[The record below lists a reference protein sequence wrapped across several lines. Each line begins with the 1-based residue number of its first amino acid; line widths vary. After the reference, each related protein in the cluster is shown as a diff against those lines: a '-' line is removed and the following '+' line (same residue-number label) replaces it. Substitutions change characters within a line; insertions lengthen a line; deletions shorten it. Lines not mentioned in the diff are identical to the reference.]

1 MRVRKLEIVA
11 DGIQKNGQPVTKAQ
25 LESVVRNYKSDA
37 RPPVTPGHPTK
48 GSDQIAALGRAS
60 NLRTEA
66 GSGDKAGKTVLVGEV
81 VYTSEMEA
89 LEDSGAF
96 EGFSAGIH
104 PVPEEDGE
112 WYMHHLAFLGQLPP
126 AADTKTRDVVNL
138 SDSDFCDGA
147 IYLSAEVGIQSGS
160 DDNETGITMKK
171 DELKALLG
179 DAVKEQLEA
188 MGIKPNESAPAK
200 KDGETSKS
208 GDVTTDG
215 DKPNAAVTA
224 MQETLAGD
232 RKETLTEL
240 ADSREMSDELRK
252 SVKAMID
259 GASPIELC
267 ASGDGNRFAQLKGM
281 IAAMP
286 EKNAS
291 ASASPQSAWEQ
302 LTQNL
307 ELADTGNNKK
317 DNFDPEGW

>member
-25 LESVVRNYKSDA
+25 LESVVRNYKPDA

-48 GSDQIAALGRAS
+48 GSDQIAALGRVS

-66 GSGDKAGKTVLVGEV
+66 GSGDKAGKTVLVGEII
-81 VYTSEMEA
+81 YTPEMEA
-89 LEDSGAF
+89 LEDSGKF

-104 PVPEEDGE
+104 PVPGKDGE
-112 WYMHHLAFLGQLPP
+112 WYMHHTAFLGQLPP
-126 AADTKTRDVVNL
+126 AAETKTRDVVNL

-147 IYLSAEVGIQSGS
+147 IYLSAEVGTQSGS

-188 MGIKPNESAPAK
+188 MGIKPNSPAPAK
-200 KDGETSKS
+200 KDGEPDKDGEVTNNDDKS
-208 GDVTTDG
+208 NV
-215 DKPNAAVTA
+215 AVTA
-224 MQETLAGD
+224 MQNTLASD

-240 ADSREMSDELRK
+240 AASREMNDELRK

-259 GASPIELC
+259 SATAIELC
-267 ASGDGNRFAQLKGM
+267 ASGDGNRYQQLKSM
-281 IAAMP
+281 LSAMP
-286 EKNAS
+286 EKKAAS
-291 ASASPQSAWEQ
+291 TKPSVWDQ

-307 ELADTGNNKK
+307 ELADDGAAKE
-317 DNFDPEGW
+317 NFNPEGW

>member
-1 MRVRKLEIVA
+1 MRIRKLEIVA

-25 LESVVRNYKSDA
+25 LESVVRNYKPDA

-48 GSDQIAALGRAS
+48 GSDQIAALGRVS

-66 GSGDKAGKTVLVGEV
+66 GSGDKAGKTVLVGEII
-81 VYTSEMEA
+81 YTPEMEA
-89 LEDSGAF
+89 LEDSGKF

-104 PVPEEDGE
+104 PVPDKDGE
-112 WYMHHLAFLGQLPP
+112 WYMHHTAFLGQLPP
-126 AADTKTRDVVNL
+126 AAETKTRDVVNL

-147 IYLSAEVGIQSGS
+147 IYLSAEVGTQSGS

-188 MGIKPNESAPAK
+188 MGIKPHTPAPAK
-200 KDGETSKS
+200 KDGEPNKD
-208 GDVTTDG
+208 GEVTTDS
-215 DKPNAAVTA
+215 DKSNVAVTA
-224 MQETLAGD
+224 MQDTLAGD

-240 ADSREMSDELRK
+240 ANSREMSDELRK

-259 GASPIELC
+259 GASAIELC
-267 ASGDGNRFAQLKGM
+267 ASGDGNRYSQLKGM
-281 IAAMP
+281 LTAMP
-286 EKNAS
+286 EKKAAPAKPS
-291 ASASPQSAWEQ
+291 TWDQ

-307 ELADTGNNKK
+307 ELADNGGTKK

>member
-11 DGIQKNGQPVTKAQ
+11 DGIQKNGRPVTKAQ
-25 LESVVRNYKSDA
+25 LESVVRNYKPDA
-37 RPPVTPGHPTK
+37 RPPVTPGHPSK
-48 GSDQIAALGRAS
+48 GSDQIAALGRVS

-66 GSGDKAGKTVLVGEV
+66 GSGDKSGKTVLVGEII
-81 VYTSEMEA
+81 YTPEMEE
-89 LEDSGAF
+89 LEDSGKF

-104 PVPEEDGE
+104 PVPDKDGE
-112 WYMHHLAFLGQLPP
+112 WYMHHTAFLGQLPP
-126 AADTKTRDVVNL
+126 AAETKTRDVVNL

-147 IYLSAEVGIQSGS
+147 IYLSAEVGTQSGS

-188 MGIKPNESAPAK
+188 MGIKPHTPAPAK
-200 KDGETSKS
+200 KDGEQGKD
-208 GDVTTDG
+208 GEVTTDD
-215 DKPNAAVTA
+215 DKSNVAVTA
-224 MQETLAGD
+224 MQDTLAGD

-259 GASPIELC
+259 GASAIELC
-267 ASGDGNRFAQLKGM
+267 ASGDGNRYGQLKSM

-286 EKNAS
+286 EKKAAPAKPS
-291 ASASPQSAWEQ
+291 TWDQ

-307 ELADTGNNKK
+307 ELADSGGSKK
-317 DNFDPEGW
+317 DNFEPEGW

>member
-1 MRVRKLEIVA
+1 MRIRKLEIVA

-25 LESVVRNYKSDA
+25 LESVVRNYKPDA

-48 GSDQIAALGRAS
+48 GSDQIAALGRVS

-66 GSGDKAGKTVLVGEV
+66 GSGDKAGKTVLVGEII
-81 VYTSEMEA
+81 YTPEMEV
-89 LEDSGAF
+89 LEDSGKF

-104 PVPEEDGE
+104 PVPDKDGE
-112 WYMHHLAFLGQLPP
+112 WYMHHTAFLGQLPP
-126 AADTKTRDVVNL
+126 AAETKTRDVVNL

-147 IYLSAEVGIQSGS
+147 IYLSAEVGTQSGS

-188 MGIKPNESAPAK
+188 MGIKPNTPAPAK
-200 KDGETSKS
+200 KDGEPNKD
-208 GDVTTDG
+208 GEVTTDG
-215 DKPNAAVTA
+215 DKSNVAVTA
-224 MQETLAGD
+224 MQDTLAGD

-259 GASPIELC
+259 SASAIELC
-267 ASGDGNRFAQLKGM
+267 ASGDGNRYSQLKSM
-281 IAAMP
+281 LAAMP
-286 EKNAS
+286 EKSAAS
-291 ASASPQSAWEQ
+291 AKPSAFSQ
-302 LTQNL
+302 LTKKL
-307 ELADTGNNKK
+307 ELADNGGAEQ

>member
-37 RPPVTPGHPTK
+37 RPPVTPGHPDK
-48 GSDQIAALGRAS
+48 GSDKIAALGRAS

-66 GSGDKAGKTVLVGEV
+66 GTGDKAGKTVLVGEV
-81 VYTSEMEA
+81 IYTPEMES
-89 LEDSGAF
+89 LEDSGEF

-104 PVPEEDGE
+104 PVPDKDGE

-138 SDSDFCDGA
+138 SDSDFCDNA
-147 IYLSAEVGIQSGS
+147 IYLSAEVGAQSGS

-171 DELKALLG
+171 DELKALMG
-179 DAVKEQLEA
+179 ETVKEQLEA
-188 MGIKPNESAPAK
+188 MGIKPNAPAPTQK
-200 KDGETSKS
+200 GGEPNKDGET
-208 GDVTTDG
+208 TQAEG

-224 MQETLAGD
+224 MQDTLAGD

-240 ADSREMSDELRK
+240 ANSREMSDELRT

-259 GASPIELC
+259 GASAIELC
-267 ASGDGNRFAQLKGM
+267 APGDGNRYNQLKNM
-281 IAAMP
+281 LTAMP
-286 EKNAS
+286 EKKA
-291 ASASPQSAWEQ
+291 APAQPSAWDQ
-302 LTQNL
+302 LTQHL
-307 ELADTGNNKK
+307 ELADDGNAKK
-317 DNFDPEGW
+317 DNFNPEGW

>member
-25 LESVVRNYKSDA
+25 LESVVRNYNSDS
-37 RPPVTPGHPTK
+37 RPPVTPGHPSK

-81 VYTSEMEA
+81 VYTPEMEA

-104 PVPEEDGE
+104 PVPDKDGE

-147 IYLSAEVGIQSGS
+147 IYLSAEVGNANS

-171 DELKALLG
+171 DELKTLMG
-179 DAVKEQLEA
+179 EVVKEQLEG
-188 MGIKPNESAPAK
+188 MGIKPNTPAPAK
-200 KDGETSKS
+200 KDGEI
-208 GDVTTDG
+208 GRAHV
-215 DKPNAAVTA
+215 
-224 MQETLAGD
+224 
-232 RKETLTEL
+232 
-240 ADSREMSDELRK
+240 
-252 SVKAMID
+252 
-259 GASPIELC
+259 
-267 ASGDGNRFAQLKGM
+267 
-281 IAAMP
+281 
-286 EKNAS
+286 
-291 ASASPQSAWEQ
+291 
-302 LTQNL
+302 
-307 ELADTGNNKK
+307 
-317 DNFDPEGW
+317 

>member
-25 LESVVRNYKSDA
+25 LESVVRNYKPDA

-48 GSDQIAALGRAS
+48 GSDQIAALGRVS

-66 GSGDKAGKTVLVGEV
+66 GSGDKAGKTVLVGEII
-81 VYTSEMEA
+81 YTPEMEA
-89 LEDSGAF
+89 LEDSGKF

-104 PVPEEDGE
+104 PVPDKDGE
-112 WYMHHLAFLGQLPP
+112 WYMHHTAFLGQLPP
-126 AADTKTRDVVNL
+126 AAETKTRDVVNL

-147 IYLSAEVGIQSGS
+147 IYLSAEVGNQSGS

-188 MGIKPNESAPAK
+188 MGIKPGTPEPAK
-200 KDGETSKS
+200 KDDAQPEGDETT
-208 GDVTTDG
+208 GGG
-215 DKPNAAVTA
+215 DKSSAVVTA
-224 MQETLAGD
+224 MQDTLAGD
-232 RKETLTEL
+232 RKETLAEL
-240 ADSREMSDELRK
+240 ADSREMIDELRK

-259 GASPIELC
+259 GASAIELC
-267 ASGDGNRFAQLKGM
+267 ASGDGNRYSQLKSM
-281 IAAMP
+281 LTAMP
-286 EKNAS
+286 EKKAAPAKPS
-291 ASASPQSAWEQ
+291 TWDQ

-307 ELADTGNNKK
+307 ELADSGGAQK
-317 DNFDPEGW
+317 DSFNPEGW

>member
-1 MRVRKLEIVA
+1 MRIRKLEIVA

-25 LESVVRNYKSDA
+25 LESVVRNYKPDA

-48 GSDQIAALGRAS
+48 GSDQIAALGRVS

-66 GSGDKAGKTVLVGEV
+66 GSGDKAGKTVLVGEII
-81 VYTSEMEA
+81 YTPEMEA
-89 LEDSGAF
+89 LEDSGKF

-104 PVPEEDGE
+104 PVPDKDGE
-112 WYMHHLAFLGQLPP
+112 WYMHHTAFLGQLPP
-126 AADTKTRDVVNL
+126 AAETKTRDVVNL

-147 IYLSAEVGIQSGS
+147 IYLSAEVGTQSGS

-188 MGIKPNESAPAK
+188 MGIKPNTPAPAK
-200 KDGETSKS
+200 KDGEQGK
-208 GDVTTDG
+208 GGEVTTDD
-215 DKPNAAVTA
+215 DKSNVAVTA
-224 MQETLAGD
+224 MQDTLAGD

-259 GASPIELC
+259 GASAIELC
-267 ASGDGNRFAQLKGM
+267 ASGDGNRYSQLKGM
-281 IAAMP
+281 LTAMP
-286 EKNAS
+286 EKKAAPAKPS
-291 ASASPQSAWEQ
+291 TWDQ

-307 ELADTGNNKK
+307 ELADNGGAKK

>member
-25 LESVVRNYKSDA
+25 LESVVRNYKPDA

-48 GSDQIAALGRAS
+48 GSDKIAALGRAS

-66 GSGDKAGKTVLVGEV
+66 GRGDKAGKTVLVGEV
-81 VYTSEMEA
+81 VYTPEMEA

-104 PVPEEDGE
+104 PVPDKDGE

-147 IYLSAEVGIQSGS
+147 IYLSAEVGPQSGF

-188 MGIKPNESAPAK
+188 MGIKPNTPAPAK
-200 KDGETSKS
+200 KDGEPNKD
-208 GDVTTDG
+208 GDATTDG
-215 DKPNAAVTA
+215 DKSNVAVTA
-224 MQETLAGD
+224 MQDTLAGD

-259 GASPIELC
+259 GASAIELC
-267 ASGDGNRFAQLKGM
+267 ASGDGNRYSQLKSM
-281 IAAMP
+281 LTAMP
-286 EKNAS
+286 EKKAAPAKS
-291 ASASPQSAWEQ
+291 SAWDQ
-302 LTQNL
+302 LTQHL
-307 ELADTGNNKK
+307 ELADNGGAKK